1 MAKDKDSLM
10 LAVGMEPGQKEP
22 KKYESEGL
30 IGDDDEFAVQQFKK
44 EQAVE
49 KQKSEFLQSLK
60 EIGGEKLSQTQIA
73 ESLSSL
79 EKTIAQSIDL
89 SVKASVAAIAPDIN
103 KDILQV
109 GELLKS
115 MEDKDKEK
123 ALDIIE
129 DLQKKLGIDLR
140 NFSSTLSDSI
150 DKLGSIMEKRKAERE
165 KREQE
170 LETEQEILKEKGVYT
185 KIVDNQI
192 TKERELKILTNRETK
207 EEFKRIRDE
216 ERRIIEER
224 KKLDKEQKS
233 LMKGETISTEKNKKL
248 LDDRKK
254 LNEREEKLNKQ
265 KLSLGY
271 DERKP
276 TGIRGGLQATGEFLR
291 GERGPELLRGPMAAF
306 TERIMAPV
314 EAFKQLS
321 SMVKGVGQVF
331 GGLLKGARLL
341 TMGFFG
347 LLIPMLPYIAA
358 AAGLAAV
365 IYGLYKAFKFVAKIF
380 GFGGDEKKDLK
391 GTEEGQPATDMATG
405 EYDATKSDLV
415 AQQVEGTTGQ
425 AAEISTEMPSEEK
438 IRPTTDR
445 PTGDIFTMKR
455 RAPTAIG
462 PLEEFTDLSKDYAME
477 REATS
482 KPPVTFN
489 NIQPMN
495 NVTSRTS
502 ETIMPISPMNDDP
515 TFMNLNTRAI

>member
-1 MAKDKDSLM
+1 MAEDKDNLM
-10 LAVGMEPGQKEP
+10 LALGREPGQKES
-22 KKYESEGL
+22 KKFESEGL
-30 IGDDDEFAVQQFKK
+30 IGDDDESAVQQFKS

-140 NFSSTLSDSI
+140 NFSSTLSNSI

-192 TKERELKILTNRETK
+192 TKERELKILTNTETK
-207 EEFKRIRDE
+207 QEFKRIRE
-216 ERRIIEER
+216 EEIRIIED
-224 KKLDKEQKS
+224 KKRLDKEQKQ
-233 LMKGETISTEKNKKL
+233 LQKGETIQSKDNKRL
-248 LDDRKK
+248 IDLR
-254 LNEREEKLNKQ
+254 NEIIKREEKLNKD
-265 KLSLGY
+265 KTSLSFN
-271 DERKP
+271 ERKP
-276 TGIRGGLQATGEFLR
+276 TGIRGGLQATGEFLK
-291 GERGPELLRGPMAAF
+291 GERGPELLRGPMMTF
-306 TERIMAPV
+306 TQTLMAPI

-321 SMVKGVGQVF
+321 STIKGVGQVF

-347 LLIPMLPYIAA
+347 LLVPMLPYILA

-365 IYGLYKAFKFVAKIF
+365 IFGLFKAFKFVAKIF
-380 GFGGDEKKDLK
+380 GFGGEENKDLK
-391 GTEEGQPATDMATG
+391 GAEEGQPSSDMAGG
-405 EYDATKSDLV
+405 EFDDTKGNLV
-415 AQQVEGTTGQ
+415 TKQVEGTTGQ
-425 AAEISTEMPSEEK
+425 ASEISSEMPSEEK

-445 PTGDIFTMKR
+445 PTGDMFTMKR
-455 RAPTAIG
+455 KAPTAIS
-462 PLEEFTDLSKDYAME
+462 PLEEFTDLSKDYAMSK
-477 REATS
+477 EAST
-482 KPPVTFN
+482 KPPITFN
-489 NIQPMN
+489 NVQPMN
-495 NVTSRTS
+495 NITSS
-502 ETIMPISPMNDDP
+502 SNETIMPITPMNDDP
-515 TFMNLNTRAI
+515 TFMNLNTRSI

>member
-1 MAKDKDSLM
+1 MAEDKDNLM
-10 LAVGMEPGQKEP
+10 LALGREPGQKES
-22 KKYESEGL
+22 KKFESEGL
-30 IGDDDEFAVQQFKK
+30 IGDDDESAVQQFKS

-140 NFSSTLSDSI
+140 NFSSTLSNSI

-165 KREQE
+165 KREVE
-170 LETEQEILKEKGVYT
+170 LETEQEILKEKGIYT

-192 TKERELKILTNRETK
+192 TKERELKILTNNETK
-207 EEFKRIRDE
+207 KEFKRIRE
-216 ERRIIEER
+216 EEIRIIED
-224 KKLDKEQKS
+224 KKRLDKEQKQ
-233 LMKGETISTEKNKKL
+233 LQKGETIQSKDNKRL
-248 LDDRKK
+248 IDLR
-254 LNEREEKLNKQ
+254 NEIIKREEKLNKD
-265 KLSLGY
+265 KTSLSFN
-271 DERKP
+271 ERKP
-276 TGIRGGLQATGEFLR
+276 TGIRGGLQATGEFLK
-291 GERGPELLRGPMAAF
+291 GERGPELLRGPMMTF
-306 TERIMAPV
+306 TQTLMAPI

-321 SMVKGVGQVF
+321 STIKGVGQVF

-405 EYDATKSDLV
+405 EYDATKSNLV

-425 AAEISTEMPSEEK
+425 AAEISTEMPSEER
-438 IRPTTDR
+438 IRPSTDR
-445 PTGDIFTMKR
+445 PTGDMFTMKR
-455 RAPTAIG
+455 RAPTAIS
-462 PLEEFTDLSKDYAME
+462 PLEEFTDLSKDYAMAKE
-477 REATS
+477 TTT
-482 KPPVTFN
+482 KPPITFN
-489 NIQPMN
+489 NVQPMN
-495 NVTSRTS
+495 NITSS
-502 ETIMPISPMNDDP
+502 SNETIMPITPMNDDP
-515 TFMNLNTRAI
+515 TFMNLNTRSI

>member
-1 MAKDKDSLM
+1 MAEDKDNLM
-10 LAVGMEPGQKEP
+10 LALGREPGQKES
-22 KKYESEGL
+22 KKFESEGL
-30 IGDDDEFAVQQFKK
+30 IGDDDESAVQQFKS

-140 NFSSTLSDSI
+140 NFSSTLSNSI

-192 TKERELKILTNRETK
+192 TKERELKILTNTETK
-207 EEFKRIRDE
+207 QEFKRIRE
-216 ERRIIEER
+216 EEIRIIED
-224 KKLDKEQKS
+224 KKRLDKEQKQ
-233 LMKGETISTEKNKKL
+233 LQKGETIQSKDNKRL
-248 LDDRKK
+248 IDLR
-254 LNEREEKLNKQ
+254 NEIIKREEKLNKD
-265 KLSLGY
+265 KTSLSFN
-271 DERKP
+271 ERKP
-276 TGIRGGLQATGEFLR
+276 TGIRGGLQATGEFLK
-291 GERGPELLRGPMAAF
+291 GERGPELLRGPMMTF
-306 TERIMAPV
+306 TQTLMAPI

-321 SMVKGVGQVF
+321 STIKGVGQVF

-347 LLIPMLPYIAA
+347 LLVPMLPYILA

-365 IYGLYKAFKFVAKIF
+365 IFGLFKAFKFVAKIF
-380 GFGGDEKKDLK
+380 GFGGEENKDLK
-391 GTEEGQPATDMATG
+391 GAEEGQPSSDMAGG
-405 EYDATKSDLV
+405 EFDDTKGNLV
-415 AQQVEGTTGQ
+415 TKQVEGTTGQ
-425 AAEISTEMPSEEK
+425 ASEISSEMPSEEK

-445 PTGDIFTMKR
+445 PTGDMFTMKR
-455 RAPTAIG
+455 KAPTSIS
-462 PLEEFTDLSKDYAME
+462 PLEEFTDLSKDYAMSK
-477 REATS
+477 EAST
-482 KPPVTFN
+482 KPPITFN
-489 NIQPMN
+489 NVQPMN
-495 NVTSRTS
+495 NITSS
-502 ETIMPISPMNDDP
+502 SNETIMPITPMNDDP
-515 TFMNLNTRAI
+515 TFMNLNTRSI

>member
-1 MAKDKDSLM
+1 MAEDKDNLM
-10 LAVGMEPGQKEP
+10 LALGREPGQKES
-22 KKYESEGL
+22 KKFESEGL
-30 IGDDDEFAVQQFKK
+30 IGDDDESAVQQFKS

-140 NFSSTLSDSI
+140 NFSSTLSNSI
-150 DKLGSIMEKRKAERE
+150 DKLSSIMEKRKAERE
-165 KREQE
+165 KREVE
-170 LETEQEILKEKGVYT
+170 LETEQEILKEKGIYT

-192 TKERELKILTNRETK
+192 TKERELKILTNNETK
-207 EEFKRIRDE
+207 KEFKRIRE
-216 ERRIIEER
+216 EEIRIIED
-224 KKLDKEQKS
+224 KKRLDKEQKQ
-233 LMKGETISTEKNKKL
+233 LQKGETIQSKDNKRL
-248 LDDRKK
+248 IDLR
-254 LNEREEKLNKQ
+254 NEIIKREEKLNKD
-265 KLSLGY
+265 KTSLSFN
-271 DERKP
+271 ERKP
-276 TGIRGGLQATGEFLR
+276 TGIRGGLQATGEFLK
-291 GERGPELLRGPMAAF
+291 GERGPELLRGPMMTF
-306 TERIMAPV
+306 TQTLMAPI

-321 SMVKGVGQVF
+321 STIKGVGQVF

-347 LLIPMLPYIAA
+347 LLVPMLPYILA

-365 IYGLYKAFKFVAKIF
+365 ICGLFKAFKFVAKIF
-380 GFGGDEKKDLK
+380 GFGGEENKDLK
-391 GTEEGQPATDMATG
+391 GVEEGQPSSDMAGG
-405 EYDATKSDLV
+405 EFDDTKGNLV
-415 AQQVEGTTGQ
+415 TKQVEGTTGQ
-425 AAEISTEMPSEEK
+425 ASEISSEMPSEEK

-445 PTGDIFTMKR
+445 PTGDMFTMKR
-455 RAPTAIG
+455 KAPTAIS
-462 PLEEFTDLSKDYAME
+462 PLEEFTDLSKDYAMSK
-477 REATS
+477 EAST
-482 KPPVTFN
+482 KPPITFN
-489 NIQPMN
+489 NVQPMN
-495 NVTSRTS
+495 NITSS
-502 ETIMPISPMNDDP
+502 SNETIMPITPMNDDP
-515 TFMNLNTRAI
+515 TFMNLNTRSI

>member
-1 MAKDKDSLM
+1 MAEDKDNLM
-10 LAVGMEPGQKEP
+10 LALGREPGQKES
-22 KKYESEGL
+22 KKFESEGL
-30 IGDDDEFAVQQFKK
+30 IGDDDESAVQQFKS

-140 NFSSTLSDSI
+140 NFSSTLSNSI

-192 TKERELKILTNRETK
+192 TKERELKILTNNETK
-207 EEFKRIRDE
+207 KEFKRIRE
-216 ERRIIEER
+216 EEIRIIED
-224 KKLDKEQKS
+224 KKRLDKEQKQ
-233 LMKGETISTEKNKKL
+233 LQKGETIQSKDNKRL
-248 LDDRKK
+248 IDLR
-254 LNEREEKLNKQ
+254 NEIIKREEKLNKD
-265 KLSLGY
+265 KTSLSFN
-271 DERKP
+271 ERKP
-276 TGIRGGLQATGEFLR
+276 TGIRGGLQATGEFLK
-291 GERGPELLRGPMAAF
+291 GERGPELLRGPMMTF
-306 TERIMAPV
+306 TQTLMAPI
-314 EAFKQLS
+314 EAFKQLGS
-321 SMVKGVGQVF
+321 TIKGVGQIF

-405 EYDATKSDLV
+405 EYDATKSNLV

-425 AAEISTEMPSEEK
+425 AAEISTEMPSEER
-438 IRPTTDR
+438 IRPSTDR
-445 PTGDIFTMKR
+445 PTGDMFTMKR
-455 RAPTAIG
+455 RAPTAIS
-462 PLEEFTDLSKDYAME
+462 PLEEFTDLSKDYAMAKE
-477 REATS
+477 TTT
-482 KPPVTFN
+482 KPPITFN
-489 NIQPMN
+489 NVQPMN
-495 NVTSRTS
+495 NITSS
-502 ETIMPISPMNDDP
+502 SNETIMPITPMNDDP
-515 TFMNLNTRAI
+515 TFMNLNTRSI

>member
-1 MAKDKDSLM
+1 MAEDKDNLM
-10 LAVGMEPGQKEP
+10 LALGREPGQKES
-22 KKYESEGL
+22 KKFESEGL
-30 IGDDDEFAVQQFKK
+30 IGDDDESAVQQFKS

-140 NFSSTLSDSI
+140 NFSSTLSNSI

-192 TKERELKILTNRETK
+192 TKERELKILTNNETK
-207 EEFKRIRDE
+207 KEFKRIRE
-216 ERRIIEER
+216 EEIRILED
-224 KKLDKEQKS
+224 KKRLDKEQKQ
-233 LMKGETISTEKNKKL
+233 LQKGETIQSKDNKRL
-248 LDDRKK
+248 IDLR
-254 LNEREEKLNKQ
+254 NEIIKREEKLNKD
-265 KLSLGY
+265 KTSLSFN
-271 DERKP
+271 ERKP
-276 TGIRGGLQATGEFLR
+276 TGIRGGLQATGEFLK
-291 GERGPELLRGPMAAF
+291 GERGPELLRGPMMTF
-306 TERIMAPV
+306 TQTLMAPI

-321 SMVKGVGQVF
+321 STIKGVGQVF

-347 LLIPMLPYIAA
+347 LLVPMLPYILA

-365 IYGLYKAFKFVAKIF
+365 IFGLFKAFKFVAKIF
-380 GFGGDEKKDLK
+380 GFGGEENKDLK
-391 GTEEGQPATDMATG
+391 GAEEGQPSSDMAGG
-405 EYDATKSDLV
+405 EFDDTKGNLV
-415 AQQVEGTTGQ
+415 TKQVEGTTGQ
-425 AAEISTEMPSEEK
+425 ASEISSEMPSEEK

-445 PTGDIFTMKR
+445 PTGDMFTMKR
-455 RAPTAIG
+455 KTPTAIS
-462 PLEEFTDLSKDYAME
+462 PLEEFTDLSKDYAMSK
-477 REATS
+477 EALT
-482 KPPVTFN
+482 KPPITFN
-489 NIQPMN
+489 NVQPMN
-495 NVTSRTS
+495 NITSS
-502 ETIMPISPMNDDP
+502 SNETIMPITPMNDDP
-515 TFMNLNTRAI
+515 TFMNLNTRSI

>member
-1 MAKDKDSLM
+1 MAEDKDNLM

-22 KKYESEGL
+22 KKFESEGL
-30 IGDDDEFAVQQFKK
+30 IGDDDETAVQQFKS

-129 DLQKKLGIDLR
+129 KLQKELGIDLR
-140 NFSSTLSDSI
+140 NFSNTLSNSI
-150 DKLGSIMEKRKAERE
+150 DKLGTIVEKRKAEKE
-165 KREQE
+165 KREEE
-170 LETEQEILKEKGVYT
+170 LKTEQEILKEKGVYT

-207 EEFKRIRDE
+207 EEFKKIRE
-216 ERRIIEER
+216 EER
-224 KKLDKEQKS
+224 KIIEDRKRLDKEQKS
-233 LMKGETISTEKNKKL
+233 LLKGETISDEKNKKL
-248 LDDRKK
+248 IDDRKK
-254 LNEREEKLNKQ
+254 IIEREEKLNKQ

-291 GERGPELLRGPMAAF
+291 GERGPELLRGPIGTF
-306 TERIMAPV
+306 TSTIMAPI

-341 TMGFFG
+341 TAGFFG
-347 LLIPMLPYIAA
+347 LLLPLLPIILKVAA
-358 AAGLAAV
+358 LAAV
-365 IYGLYKAFKFVAKIF
+365 IFGLYKAFKFVAKIF
-380 GFGGDEKKDLK
+380 GFGGDEKEELK
-391 GTEEGQPATDMATG
+391 EGEKSETIGDMAKG
-405 EYDATKSDLV
+405 DYDTSKGDIVSK
-415 AQQVEGTTGQ
+415 QVEGVTGQ
-425 AAEISTEMPSEEK
+425 ASEISSEMPSEEK

-455 RAPTAIG
+455 RAPATIS
-462 PLEEFTDLSKDYAME
+462 PLEEFTDLSKDYAMTKE
-477 REATS
+477 TS
-482 KPPVTFN
+482 GKQPITLN
-489 NIQPMN
+489 NVQPIS

-502 ETIMPISPMNDDP
+502 ETIMSVSPLNSDP
-515 TFMNLNTRAI
+515 TFMNLNTRVI

>member
-1 MAKDKDSLM
+1 MAKDIDNLM
-10 LAVGMEPGQKEP
+10 LAVGMEPGQKES

-30 IGDDDEFAVQQFKK
+30 IGDDDESAVQQFKS

-73 ESLSSL
+73 ESLSGL
-79 EKTIAQSIDL
+79 EKTITQSINL
-89 SVKASVAAIAPDIN
+89 SVKASIASIAPDIN

-129 DLQKKLGIDLR
+129 KLQKELGIDLR
-140 NFSSTLSDSI
+140 DFSKTLSMSI
-150 DKLGSIMEKRKAERE
+150 DKLGSILEKRKVERE

-170 LETEQEILKEKGVYT
+170 LETEQEILREKDVYT

-192 TKERELKILTNRETK
+192 TKERELKILTNKETK
-207 EEFKRIRDE
+207 EEFKRIREE
-216 ERRIIEER
+216 ERKIIEDK
-224 KKLDKEQKS
+224 KKLDKEQKQ
-233 LMKGETISTEKNKKL
+233 LQKGETIQSEDNKRLIDSRNDIIK
-248 LDDRKK
+248 
-254 LNEREEKLNKQ
+254 REEKLNKD
-265 KLSLGY
+265 KTSLSFN
-271 DERKP
+271 ERKP
-276 TGIRGGLQATGEFLR
+276 TGIRGGLQATGEFLK
-291 GERGPELLRGPMAAF
+291 GERGPDLLRGPIGQF
-306 TERIMAPV
+306 TTTLMAPI
-314 EAFKQLS
+314 EAFKQLGS
-321 SMVKGVGQVF
+321 TIKGVGQIF

-425 AAEISTEMPSEEK
+425 AAEISTEMPSEER
-438 IRPTTDR
+438 IRPTSDR
-445 PTGDIFTMKR
+445 PTSEMFNVRR
-455 RAPTAIG
+455 RAPSILT
-462 PLEEFTDLSKDYAME
+462 PMEEFTDLSKDYAMSK
-477 REATS
+477 EAST
-482 KPPVTFN
+482 KPPITFN
-489 NIQPMN
+489 NVQPMN
-495 NVTSRTS
+495 NITSS
-502 ETIMPISPMNDDP
+502 SNETIMPITPMNDDP
-515 TFMNLNTRAI
+515 TFMNLNTRSI

>member
-1 MAKDKDSLM
+1 MAEDKDNLM
-10 LAVGMEPGQKEP
+10 LALGMEPGQKEP
-22 KKYESEGL
+22 KKFESEGL
-30 IGDDDEFAVQQFKK
+30 IGDDDESAVQQFKS

-60 EIGGEKLSQTQIA
+60 EVGGEKLSQTQIA

-129 DLQKKLGIDLR
+129 KLQKELGIDLR
-140 NFSSTLSDSI
+140 NFSDTLSTSI
-150 DKLGSIMEKRKAERE
+150 DKLGSIMEKRKVERE
-165 KREQE
+165 KREEE
-170 LETEQEILKEKGVYT
+170 LKAEQEILIEKGVYT
-185 KIVDNQI
+185 KIVDNQL

-207 EEFKRIRDE
+207 EEFKRIRE
-216 ERRIIEER
+216 EEKKIIEDR
-224 KKLDKEQKS
+224 KRLDKEQKQ
-233 LMKGETISTEKNKKL
+233 LQKGDTIDVKDNKRLIDLRIDILK
-248 LDDRKK
+248 
-254 LNEREEKLNKQ
+254 REEKLNKE
-265 KLSLGY
+265 KLSLNY
-271 DERKP
+271 NERKP
-276 TGIRGGLQATGEFLR
+276 AGIRGGLQATGEFLR
-291 GERGPELLRGPMAAF
+291 GERGPELLRGPISTF
-306 TERIMAPV
+306 TQTLMAPI

-341 TMGFFG
+341 TVGFFG
-347 LLIPMLPYIAA
+347 LLLPLLPIILKVAA
-358 AAGLAAV
+358 LAAV
-365 IYGLYKAFKFVAKIF
+365 IFGLYKAFKFVAKIF
-380 GFGGDEKKDLK
+380 GFGGDEKEDLK
-391 GTEEGQPATDMATG
+391 QSAEGQPIGDMATG
-405 EYDATKSDLV
+405 EYDATKGDLV
-415 AQQVEGTTGQ
+415 TKQVEGTTGQ
-425 AAEISTEMPSEEK
+425 ASEISGEMPSEEK

-455 RAPTAIG
+455 KAPTAIT
-462 PLEEFTDLSKDYAME
+462 PLEEFTDLSKDYAMAKE
-477 REATS
+477 TTS
-482 KPPVTFN
+482 KPPITFN
-489 NIQPMN
+489 NVQPMN

-502 ETIMPISPMNDDP
+502 ETIMPITPMNDDP

>member
-1 MAKDKDSLM
+1 
-10 LAVGMEPGQKEP
+10 LALGREPGQKES
-22 KKYESEGL
+22 KKFESEGL
-30 IGDDDEFAVQQFKK
+30 IGDDDESAVQQFKS

-140 NFSSTLSDSI
+140 NFSSTLSNSI
-150 DKLGSIMEKRKAERE
+150 DKLSSIMEKRKAERE
-165 KREQE
+165 KREVE
-170 LETEQEILKEKGVYT
+170 LETEQEILKEKGIYT

-192 TKERELKILTNRETK
+192 TKERELKILTNNETK
-207 EEFKRIRDE
+207 KEFKRIRE
-216 ERRIIEER
+216 EEIRIIED
-224 KKLDKEQKS
+224 KKRLDKEQKQ
-233 LMKGETISTEKNKKL
+233 LQKGETIQSKDNKRL
-248 LDDRKK
+248 IDLR
-254 LNEREEKLNKQ
+254 NEIIKREEKLNKD
-265 KLSLGY
+265 KTSLSFN
-271 DERKP
+271 ERKP
-276 TGIRGGLQATGEFLR
+276 TGIRGGLQATGEFLK
-291 GERGPELLRGPMAAF
+291 GERGPELLRGPMMTF
-306 TERIMAPV
+306 TQTLMAPI

-321 SMVKGVGQVF
+321 STIKGVGQVF

-347 LLIPMLPYIAA
+347 LLVPMLPYILA

-365 IYGLYKAFKFVAKIF
+365 IFGLFKAFKFVAKIF
-380 GFGGDEKKDLK
+380 GFGGEENKDLK
-391 GTEEGQPATDMATG
+391 GAEEGQPSSDMAGG
-405 EYDATKSDLV
+405 EFDDTKGNLV
-415 AQQVEGTTGQ
+415 TKQVEGTTGQ
-425 AAEISTEMPSEEK
+425 ASEISSEMPSEEK

-445 PTGDIFTMKR
+445 PTGDMFTMKR
-455 RAPTAIG
+455 KAPTAIS
-462 PLEEFTDLSKDYAME
+462 PLEEFTDLSKDYAMSK
-477 REATS
+477 EAST
-482 KPPVTFN
+482 KPPITFN
-489 NIQPMN
+489 NVQPMN
-495 NVTSRTS
+495 NITSS
-502 ETIMPISPMNDDP
+502 SNETIMPITPMNDDP
-515 TFMNLNTRAI
+515 TFMNLNTRSI

>member
-1 MAKDKDSLM
+1 MAEDKDNLM
-10 LAVGMEPGQKEP
+10 LALGREPGQKES
-22 KKYESEGL
+22 KKFESEGL
-30 IGDDDEFAVQQFKK
+30 IGDDDESAVQQFKS

-140 NFSSTLSDSI
+140 NFSSTLSNSI
-150 DKLGSIMEKRKAERE
+150 DKLSSIMEKRKAERE
-165 KREQE
+165 KREVE
-170 LETEQEILKEKGVYT
+170 LETEQEILKEKGIYT

-192 TKERELKILTNRETK
+192 TKERELKILTNNETK
-207 EEFKRIRDE
+207 KEFKRIRE
-216 ERRIIEER
+216 EEIRIIED
-224 KKLDKEQKS
+224 KKRLDKEQKQ
-233 LMKGETISTEKNKKL
+233 LQKGETIQSKDNKRL
-248 LDDRKK
+248 IDLR
-254 LNEREEKLNKQ
+254 NEIIKREEKLNKD
-265 KLSLGY
+265 KTSLSFN
-271 DERKP
+271 ERKP
-276 TGIRGGLQATGEFLR
+276 TGIRGGLQATGEFLK
-291 GERGPELLRGPMAAF
+291 GERGPELLRGPMMTF
-306 TERIMAPV
+306 TQTLMAPI

-321 SMVKGVGQVF
+321 STIKGVGQVF

-347 LLIPMLPYIAA
+347 LLVPMLPYILA

-365 IYGLYKAFKFVAKIF
+365 IFGLFKAFKFVAKIF
-380 GFGGDEKKDLK
+380 GFGGEENKDLK
-391 GTEEGQPATDMATG
+391 GAEEGQPSSDMAGG
-405 EYDATKSDLV
+405 EFDDTKGNLV
-415 AQQVEGTTGQ
+415 TKQVEGTTGQ
-425 AAEISTEMPSEEK
+425 ASEISSEMPSEEK

-445 PTGDIFTMKR
+445 PTGDMFTMKR
-455 RAPTAIG
+455 KTPTAIS
-462 PLEEFTDLSKDYAME
+462 PLEEFTDLSKDYAMSK
-477 REATS
+477 EALT
-482 KPPVTFN
+482 KPPITFN
-489 NIQPMN
+489 NVQPMN
-495 NVTSRTS
+495 NITSS
-502 ETIMPISPMNDDP
+502 SNETIMPITPMNDDP
-515 TFMNLNTRAI
+515 TFMNLNTRSI

>member
-1 MAKDKDSLM
+1 MAEDKDNLM
-10 LAVGMEPGQKEP
+10 LALGREPGQKES
-22 KKYESEGL
+22 KKFESEGL
-30 IGDDDEFAVQQFKK
+30 IGDDDESAVQQFKS

-140 NFSSTLSDSI
+140 NFSSTLSNSI

-192 TKERELKILTNRETK
+192 TKERELKILTNTETK
-207 EEFKRIRDE
+207 QEFKRIRE
-216 ERRIIEER
+216 EEIRIIED
-224 KKLDKEQKS
+224 KKRLDKEQKQ
-233 LMKGETISTEKNKKL
+233 LQKGETIQSKDNKRL
-248 LDDRKK
+248 IDLR
-254 LNEREEKLNKQ
+254 NEIIKREEKLNKD
-265 KLSLGY
+265 KTSLSFN
-271 DERKP
+271 ERKP
-276 TGIRGGLQATGEFLR
+276 TGIRGGLQATGEFLK
-291 GERGPELLRGPMAAF
+291 GERGPELLRGPMMTF
-306 TERIMAPV
+306 TQTLMAPI

-321 SMVKGVGQVF
+321 STIKGVGQVF

-347 LLIPMLPYIAA
+347 LLVPMLPYILA

-365 IYGLYKAFKFVAKIF
+365 IFGLFKAFKFVAKIF
-380 GFGGDEKKDLK
+380 GFGGEENKDLK
-391 GTEEGQPATDMATG
+391 GAEEGQPSSDMAGG
-405 EYDATKSDLV
+405 EFDDTKGNLV
-415 AQQVEGTTGQ
+415 TKQVEGTTGQ
-425 AAEISTEMPSEEK
+425 ASEISSEMPSEEK

-445 PTGDIFTMKR
+445 PTGDMFTMKR
-455 RAPTAIG
+455 RAPTAIS
-462 PLEEFTDLSKDYAME
+462 PLEEFTDLSKDYAMAKE
-477 REATS
+477 TTT
-482 KPPVTFN
+482 KPPITFN
-489 NIQPMN
+489 NVQPMN
-495 NVTSRTS
+495 NITSS
-502 ETIMPISPMNDDP
+502 SNETVMPITPMNDDP
-515 TFMNLNTRAI
+515 TFMNLNTRSI

>member
-1 MAKDKDSLM
+1 MAEDKDNLM
-10 LAVGMEPGQKEP
+10 LALGREPGQKES
-22 KKYESEGL
+22 KKFESEGL
-30 IGDDDEFAVQQFKK
+30 IGDDDESAVQQFKS

-140 NFSSTLSDSI
+140 NFSSTLSNSI
-150 DKLGSIMEKRKAERE
+150 DKLSSIMEKRKAERE
-165 KREQE
+165 KREVE
-170 LETEQEILKEKGVYT
+170 LETEQEILKEKGIYT

-192 TKERELKILTNRETK
+192 TKERELKILTNNETK
-207 EEFKRIRDE
+207 KEFKRIRE
-216 ERRIIEER
+216 EEIRIIED
-224 KKLDKEQKS
+224 KKRLDKEQKQ
-233 LMKGETISTEKNKKL
+233 LQKGETIQSKDNKRL
-248 LDDRKK
+248 IDLR
-254 LNEREEKLNKQ
+254 NEIIKREEKLNKD
-265 KLSLGY
+265 KTSLSFN
-271 DERKP
+271 ERKP
-276 TGIRGGLQATGEFLR
+276 TGIRGGLQATGEFLK
-291 GERGPELLRGPMAAF
+291 GERGPELLRGPMMTF
-306 TERIMAPV
+306 TQTLMAPI

-321 SMVKGVGQVF
+321 STIKGVGQVF

-347 LLIPMLPYIAA
+347 LLVPMLPYILA

-365 IYGLYKAFKFVAKIF
+365 IFGLFKAFKFVAKIF
-380 GFGGDEKKDLK
+380 GFGGEENKDLK
-391 GTEEGQPATDMATG
+391 GAEEGQPSSDMAGG
-405 EYDATKSDLV
+405 EFDDTKGNLV
-415 AQQVEGTTGQ
+415 TKQVEGTTGQ
-425 AAEISTEMPSEEK
+425 ASEISSEMPSEEK

-445 PTGDIFTMKR
+445 PTGDMFTMKR
-455 RAPTAIG
+455 KAPTAIS
-462 PLEEFTDLSKDYAME
+462 PLEEFTDLSKDYAMSKE
-477 REATS
+477 VS
-482 KPPVTFN
+482 NKPPITFN
-489 NIQPMN
+489 NVQPMN
-495 NVTSRTS
+495 NITSS
-502 ETIMPISPMNDDP
+502 SNETIMPITPMNDDP
-515 TFMNLNTRAI
+515 TFMNLNTRSI

>member
-1 MAKDKDSLM
+1 MAEDKDNLM

-22 KKYESEGL
+22 KKFESEGL
-30 IGDDDEFAVQQFKK
+30 IGDDDESAVQQFKS

-140 NFSSTLSDSI
+140 NFSSTLSNSI

-165 KREQE
+165 KREVE

-192 TKERELKILTNRETK
+192 TKERELKILTNTETK
-207 EEFKRIRDE
+207 QEFKRIREE
-216 ERRIIEER
+216 ERKNIEER
-224 KKLDKEQKS
+224 KKLDKEQKQ
-233 LMKGETISTEKNKKL
+233 LQKGNTIDKKDSDRIVKAYTELQKNEKQL
-248 LDDRKK
+248 LKDKI
-254 LNEREEKLNKQ
+254 N
-265 KLSLGY
+265 LSY
-271 DERKP
+271 NERKP
-276 TGIRGGLQATGEFLR
+276 TGIRGGLQATGEFLK
-291 GERGPELLRGPMAAF
+291 GERGPELLRGPMSTF
-306 TERIMAPV
+306 TQTLMSPI
-314 EAFKQLS
+314 EAFKQLGS
-321 SMVKGVGQVF
+321 TIKGVGQIF

-365 IYGLYKAFKFVAKIF
+365 IFGLYKAFKFVAKIF

-415 AQQVEGTTGQ
+415 TKQVEGTTGQ
-425 AAEISTEMPSEEK
+425 ASEISSEMPSEEK

-445 PTGDIFTMKR
+445 PTGDMFTMKR
-455 RAPTAIG
+455 KAPTAIS
-462 PLEEFTDLSKDYAME
+462 PLEEFTDLSKDYAMSK
-477 REATS
+477 EAST
-482 KPPVTFN
+482 KPPITFN
-489 NIQPMN
+489 NVQPMN
-495 NVTSRTS
+495 NITSS
-502 ETIMPISPMNDDP
+502 SNETIMPITPMNDDP
-515 TFMNLNTRAI
+515 TFMNLNTRSI

>member
-1 MAKDKDSLM
+1 MAEDKDNLM
-10 LAVGMEPGQKEP
+10 LALGREPGQKES
-22 KKYESEGL
+22 KKFESEGL
-30 IGDDDEFAVQQFKK
+30 IGDDDESAVQQFKS

-140 NFSSTLSDSI
+140 NFSSTLSNSI
-150 DKLGSIMEKRKAERE
+150 DKLSSIMEKRKAERE

-192 TKERELKILTNRETK
+192 TKERELKILTNNETK
-207 EEFKRIRDE
+207 KEFKRIRE
-216 ERRIIEER
+216 EEIRIIED
-224 KKLDKEQKS
+224 KKRLDKEQKQ
-233 LMKGETISTEKNKKL
+233 LQKGETIQSKDNKRL
-248 LDDRKK
+248 IDLR
-254 LNEREEKLNKQ
+254 NEIIKREEKLNKD
-265 KLSLGY
+265 KTSLSFN
-271 DERKP
+271 ERKP
-276 TGIRGGLQATGEFLR
+276 TGIRGGLQATGEFLK
-291 GERGPELLRGPMAAF
+291 GERGPELLRGPMMTF
-306 TERIMAPV
+306 TQTLMAPI

-321 SMVKGVGQVF
+321 STIKGVGQVF

-405 EYDATKSDLV
+405 EYDATKSNLV

-425 AAEISTEMPSEEK
+425 AAEISTEMPSEER
-438 IRPTTDR
+438 IRPSTDR
-445 PTGDIFTMKR
+445 PTGDMFTMKR
-455 RAPTAIG
+455 RAPTAIS
-462 PLEEFTDLSKDYAME
+462 PLEEFTDLSKDYAMAKE
-477 REATS
+477 TTT
-482 KPPVTFN
+482 KPPITFN
-489 NIQPMN
+489 NVQPMN
-495 NVTSRTS
+495 NITSS
-502 ETIMPISPMNDDP
+502 SNETIMPITPMNDDP
-515 TFMNLNTRAI
+515 TFMNLNTRSI

>member
-1 MAKDKDSLM
+1 MAEDKDNLM
-10 LAVGMEPGQKEP
+10 LALGREPGQKES
-22 KKYESEGL
+22 KKFESEGL
-30 IGDDDEFAVQQFKK
+30 IGDDDESAVQQFKS

-60 EIGGEKLSQTQIA
+60 EVGGEKLSQTQIA

-140 NFSSTLSDSI
+140 NFSGTLSNSI
-150 DKLGSIMEKRKAERE
+150 DKLSSIMEKRKAERE
-165 KREQE
+165 KREVE

-192 TKERELKILTNRETK
+192 TKERELKILTNNETK
-207 EEFKRIRDE
+207 KEFKRIRE
-216 ERRIIEER
+216 EEIRIIED
-224 KKLDKEQKS
+224 KKRLDKEQKQ
-233 LMKGETISTEKNKKL
+233 LQKGETIQSKDNKRL
-248 LDDRKK
+248 IDLR
-254 LNEREEKLNKQ
+254 NEIIKREEKLNKD
-265 KLSLGY
+265 KTSLSFN
-271 DERKP
+271 ERKP
-276 TGIRGGLQATGEFLR
+276 TGIRGGLQATGEFLK
-291 GERGPELLRGPMAAF
+291 GERGPELLRAPMSTF
-306 TERIMAPV
+306 TQTLMAPI

-341 TMGFFG
+341 TVGFFG
-347 LLIPMLPYIAA
+347 LLLPLLPIILKVAA
-358 AAGLAAV
+358 LAAV
-365 IYGLYKAFKFVAKIF
+365 IFGLYKAFKFVAKIF
-380 GFGGDEKKDLK
+380 GFGGDEKEDLK
-391 GTEEGQPATDMATG
+391 QSAEGQPVDDMVTG
-405 EYDATKSDLV
+405 EYDATKGDLV
-415 AQQVEGTTGQ
+415 TKQVEGTTGQ
-425 AAEISTEMPSEEK
+425 ASEISSEMPSEEK

-445 PTGDIFTMKR
+445 PTGDMFTMKR
-455 RAPTAIG
+455 RAPTAIS
-462 PLEEFTDLSKDYAME
+462 PLEEFTDLSKDYAMAKE
-477 REATS
+477 TTA
-482 KPPVTFN
+482 KPPITFN
-489 NIQPMN
+489 NVQPMN
-495 NVTSRTS
+495 NVTSSTS
-502 ETIMPISPMNDDP
+502 ETIMPITPMNDDP

>member
-1 MAKDKDSLM
+1 MAEDKNNLM
-10 LAVGMEPGQKEP
+10 LALGMEPGQKEP
-22 KKYESEGL
+22 KKFESEGL
-30 IGDDDEFAVQQFKK
+30 IGDDDEMKVQQFKQ

-60 EIGGEKLSQTQIA
+60 EVSGERLSQTQIA

-129 DLQKKLGIDLR
+129 KLQKELGIDLR
-140 NFSSTLSDSI
+140 NFSDTLSNSI
-150 DKLGSIMEKRKAERE
+150 DKLSSLMEKRKAERE
-165 KREQE
+165 KRELE
-170 LETEQEILKEKGVYT
+170 LTTEQEILKEKGVYT

-192 TKERELKILTNRETK
+192 TKERELKILTNKETRDEFRRIK
-207 EEFKRIRDE
+207 EEEK
-216 ERRIIEER
+216 RIIEEK
-224 KKLDKEQKS
+224 KKLDKEQKQ
-233 LMKGETISTEKNKKL
+233 LQKGDTISTK
-248 LDDRKK
+248 D
-254 LNEREEKLNKQ
+254 NERLIKARQDIIKKEEKLNKD

-276 TGIRGGLQATGEFLR
+276 TGIRSGLQATGEFLR
-291 GERGPELLRGPMAAF
+291 GERGPDIVRGPMAQF
-306 TERIMAPV
+306 TGTLMAPI
-314 EAFKQLS
+314 EAFKQLT

-341 TMGFFG
+341 SMAFMG
-347 LLIPMLPYIAA
+347 LLVPMLPYILA

-380 GFGGDEKKDLK
+380 GFGGDEKKELAP
-391 GTEEGQPATDMATG
+391 GEEGQPTADMSTG
-405 EYDATKSDLV
+405 EYDATKGDLV
-415 AQQVEGTTGQ
+415 TKQVEGVTGQ
-425 AAEISTEMPSEEK
+425 ASEISSEMPSEER

-455 RAPTAIG
+455 KTPTAIA
-462 PLEEFTDLSKDYAME
+462 PLEEFTDLSRDYAMAKE
-477 REATS
+477 TS
-482 KPPVTFN
+482 EKPPVTFN
-489 NIQPMN
+489 NVVPMN
-495 NVTSRTS
+495 NISHSTNETHMPVT
-502 ETIMPISPMNDDP
+502 PLNDDP